1 MPELPEVETIARS
14 LANEIINLEIESAYV
29 YTPSILKGPF
39 RSCWLRFAEK
49 IAHSQIQ
56 AITRRGKR
64 LIIVTNHNTAIIAQ
78 LGMTGKFFIRRDSE
92 PNPKHTHFQLN
103 FNNDKKLIYN
113 DVRRFGRL
121 WPIEIDGGC
130 DNIDQSMIQ
139 AGFSRLAP
147 DPFQITPGQF
157 RQVLQSSKP
166 IKNLLLDQQKISG
179 LGNIYADESLFA
191 ACIHPETPS
200 ALIERTDAVKLL
212 NAIRRILKKS
222 IAACGTTFRDFQ
234 NPYGDTGSFINMLK
248 VYRKTNSPCA
258 RCKTPIQRIVLTGRS
273 THFCPHCQKPFP
285 SQR

>member
-1 MPELPEVETIARS
+1 MPELPEVETIARA
-14 LANEIINLEIESAYV
+14 LANEVLNLEIESAYV
-29 YTPSILKGPF
+29 FTPAILKGPF
-39 RSCWLRFAEK
+39 RDHWPRFAKK
-49 IAHSQIQ
+49 IAGSCIQ

-64 LIIVTNHNTAIIAQ
+64 LIIVTNNNTAIIAQ
-78 LGMTGKFFIRRDSE
+78 LGMTGKFFIRAISD

-103 FNNDKKLIYN
+103 FSNDKKLIYN

-130 DNIDQSMIQ
+130 ENIDQAMIQ

-147 DPFQITPGQF
+147 DPFQITPAQF
-157 RQVLQSSKP
+157 RKVLQSSKP

-179 LGNIYADESLFA
+179 LGNIYTDESLFA

-200 ALIERTDAVKLL
+200 ALIEKTDATKLL
-212 NAIRRILKKS
+212 NCIRSILKKS

-234 NPYGDTGSFINMLK
+234 NPYGDTGSFKNRLK
-248 VYRKTNSPCA
+248 VYRKTNSPCSK
-258 RCKTPIQRIVLTGRS
+258 CKTPIQRIVLTGRS
-273 THFCPHCQKPFP
+273 THFCPHCQKPLP